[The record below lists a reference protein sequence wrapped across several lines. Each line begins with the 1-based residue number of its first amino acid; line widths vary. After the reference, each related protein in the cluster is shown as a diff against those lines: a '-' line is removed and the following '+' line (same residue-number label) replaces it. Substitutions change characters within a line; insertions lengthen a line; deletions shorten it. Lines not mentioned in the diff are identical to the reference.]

1 MPSDLKGPQSEW
13 SEEEV
18 EVLGPMHAAE
28 IPILYINSH
37 SITFHN
43 LLAHTAK
50 IPILI
55 NQLGT
60 FHINLSSTTYL
71 IDSPYL
77 FDSPQLIYYNKG

>member
-43 LLAHTAK
+43 LLAYTAE
-50 IPILI
+50 IPIPI
-55 NQLGT
+55 DQLST
-60 FHINLSSTTYL
+60 VHINLSPTAHL
-71 IDSPYL
+71 FDSPYL
-77 FDSPQLIYYNKG
+77 IDSPQLIYYNKG